1 MCANSCRTKISIAGS
16 AAAAAAAGQSSGCTL
31 GADAGAACGVPGET
45 NNTNAATAAKV
56 GHGRTELSLTQRMD
70 PESPMPP
77 PSRLRTQIHEYEYVI
92 TICNV
97 YIFDKSEAAAKITRT
112 ARRCRRLQD

>member
-56 GHGRTELSLTQRMD
+56 EHGRTELSLTQRTD
-70 PESPMPP
+70 LESPTPRV
-77 PSRLRTQIHEYEYVI
+77 SRFRTQIHGYKYVI
-92 TICNV
+92 TICNI
-97 YIFDKSEAAAKITRT
+97 YIFEELQTAGKISVTAFDAAAY
-112 ARRCRRLQD
+112 